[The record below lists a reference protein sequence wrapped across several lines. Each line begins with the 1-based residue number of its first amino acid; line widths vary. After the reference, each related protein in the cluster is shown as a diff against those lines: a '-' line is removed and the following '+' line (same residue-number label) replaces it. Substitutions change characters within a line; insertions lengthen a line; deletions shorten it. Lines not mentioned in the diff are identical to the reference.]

1 MLLQTPKKSICLA
14 TVKSEITREEALR
27 RTIDKVLGLFEDI
40 RLGVRNL
47 GIFSTSID
55 LRDSVS
61 RSGCEGLILLV
72 GTGGTENIIY
82 GVLRE
87 LQIHTLLV
95 AYEGLN
101 SLPATLEAYAALTSE
116 GRKWINSVFLE
127 LSKIRESREA
137 LVEALKPL
145 FAVLSMRGARIG
157 LIGRPS
163 PWLIYSRAGKA
174 DVKELFG
181 AELIDIP
188 LERLA
193 ELYEKVEAPEREV
206 EGLAS
211 VATPR
216 ITRDHI
222 RRALKLYY
230 AVKEI
235 IRDYG
240 LTAVTVECF
249 RIAEILGV
257 TPCYALARLNSEGV
271 DAGCEG
277 DVPSL
282 LTLMLMRRLSDQPA
296 MMGNIASIREGDL
309 TIAHC
314 TAPLSMATS
323 FLLDTHMET
332 GLGVG
337 VTARLP
343 SGRQVT
349 VAKLDTR
356 KRRITA
362 LTGRIVESGMLS
374 PRLCRTQVVIK
385 TGRKL
390 NRLLEDPVG
399 AHMVLT
405 IGNVMDHLRTAS
417 RLLAV
422 DFVEI

>member
-1 MLLQTPKKSICLA
+1 MHLQAPKKSICLA
-14 TVKSEITREEALR
+14 TVKSEITREESLKGTVDR
-27 RTIDKVLGLFEDI
+27 VVGLFEDI

-47 GIFSTSID
+47 GVFSS
-55 LRDSVS
+55 SVS
-61 RSGCEGLILLV
+61 LRESISRAGCEGLILLV
-72 GTGGTENIIY
+72 GTGGTESIIY
-82 GVLRE
+82 GVLRD
-87 LQIHTLLV
+87 LNIHTLLV

-101 SLPATLEAYAALTSE
+101 SLPAMLEAHAALVSE
-116 GRKWINSVFLE
+116 GRKWVNSVFLE

-137 LVEALKPL
+137 LVDALKPL

-157 LIGRPS
+157 VIGRPS

-188 LERLA
+188 IERLA
-193 ELYEKVEAPEREV
+193 ALYERAEAPEREV

-216 ITRDHI
+216 ITREHI
-222 RRALKLYY
+222 RMALKLYY
-230 AVKEI
+230 AIKELV
-235 IRDYG
+235 RDYS
-240 LTAVTVECF
+240 LSAVTVECF
-249 RIAEILGV
+249 RVAEMLGV

-282 LTLMLMRRLSDQPA
+282 LTLMLLRRLSDQPA
-296 MMGNIASIREGDL
+296 MMGNVASIREGDL
-309 TIAHC
+309 TLAHC
-314 TAPLSMATS
+314 TAPLNLATS

-343 SGRQVT
+343 TGRQVT
-349 VAKLDTR
+349 IAKLDTR
-356 KRRITA
+356 KKRIVA

-385 TGRKL
+385 TNRRL
-390 NRLLEDPVG
+390 SRLLEDPVG

-405 IGNVMDHLRTAS
+405 IGNVLDQLRTAS
-417 RLLAV
+417 RLIAV
-422 DFVEI
+422 DLVEV